1 MTAERPD
8 VGGRAPPTAPA
19 PNRCGFIALGGA
31 PNAGKSTLLNRLVG
45 SKVSIVTPKVQTTR
59 SRIIGIV
66 IAGEAQLVFV
76 DTPGIFAPRRRLERA
91 MVAAAWGGLADA
103 DFIVLLVDTALCIGK
118 LKGAIDGDSLAIIK
132 GLEKHGR
139 EAILALNKIDLVK
152 RPALL
157 ELAAALNAE
166 GNFSDTFMISAFTGD
181 GVEDMRA
188 HLAMIV
194 PEGPWLYGEDQLSD
208 IPLRLLAAEI
218 TREQAFLQLHQE
230 LPYALTV
237 ETEDWQERDDG
248 AVRIEQTFYV
258 RRGTQKAM
266 VLGKGG
272 TRIKSIGTAA
282 RAELERLFGRRVH
295 LFIHVKVRRDWI
307 DKPEHYRAMG
317 LDFKA

>member
-1 MTAERPD
+1 MG
-8 VGGRAPPTAPA
+8 GGRAPPP
-19 PNRCGFIALGGA
+19 PPPSRCGFIALGGA

-45 SKVSIVTPKVQTTR
+45 SKISIVTPKVQTTR

-76 DTPGIFAPRRRLERA
+76 DTPGIFTPRRRLERA

-132 GLEKHGR
+132 GIEKYGR
-139 EAILALNKIDLVK
+139 QAILALNKIDLVK

-181 GVEDMRA
+181 GVADLRA
-188 HLAMIV
+188 HLATIV
-194 PEGPWLYGEDQLSD
+194 PEGPWLYDEDQLSD

-248 AVRIEQTFYV
+248 SVRIEQTFYV

-272 TRIKSIGTAA
+272 SRIKSIGVAA
-282 RAELERLFGRRVH
+282 RAELERVMARRVH

-307 DKPEHYRAMG
+307 DRPEHYRAMG

>member
-1 MTAERPD
+1 LQNGKKATR
-8 VGGRAPPTAPA
+8 
-19 PNRCGFIALGGA
+19 RCGFIALAGA

-59 SRIIGIV
+59 ARIVGIV
-66 IAGEAQLVFV
+66 IAGGAQLVFV
-76 DTPGIFAPRRRLERA
+76 DTPGIFAPKRRLERA

-103 DFIVLLVDTALCIGK
+103 DINVVLVDAALCIAK

-132 GLEKHGR
+132 GLEKHRR
-139 EAILALNKIDLVK
+139 EAILVLNKIDLVK

-157 ELAAALNAE
+157 ELAAALNAV

-188 HLAMIV
+188 HLATIV

-208 IPLRLLAAEI
+208 ISLRLLAAEI
-218 TREQAFLQLHQE
+218 TREKAFLQLHQE

-258 RRGTQKAM
+258 RRDTQKAM

-272 TRIKSIGTAA
+272 ARIKSIGSAA
-282 RAELERLFGRRVH
+282 RAELERLLERKVH

-317 LDFKA
+317 LDFKD

>member
-1 MTAERPD
+1 M
-8 VGGRAPPTAPA
+8 GGPAPPPA

-132 GLEKHGR
+132 GLETHGR

-188 HLAMIV
+188 HLAMTV

-272 TRIKSIGTAA
+272 RRIKSIGTAA

-307 DKPEHYRAMG
+307 EKPEHYRAMG

>member
-1 MTAERPD
+1 MTAERPEAA
-8 VGGRAPPTAPA
+8 GRAPAA
-19 PNRCGFIALGGA
+19 KRCGFIALAGA

-76 DTPGIFAPRRRLERA
+76 DTPGIFAPKRRLERA
-91 MVAAAWGGLADA
+91 MVAAAWVGLADA
-103 DFIVLLVDTALCIGK
+103 DIVVLLVDTALCLRK

-132 GLEKHGR
+132 GLEKHRR
-139 EAILALNKIDLVK
+139 EAILVLNKIDLVK

-157 ELAAALNAE
+157 ELAAALNAV

-181 GVEDMRA
+181 GVADMRA
-188 HLAMIV
+188 HLATIV

-208 IPLRLLAAEI
+208 ISLRLLAAEI
-218 TREQAFLQLHQE
+218 
-230 LPYALTV
+230 
-237 ETEDWQERDDG
+237 WQERDDG

-258 RRGTQKAM
+258 RRDTQKAM

-272 TRIKSIGTAA
+272 ARIKSIGSAA
-282 RAELERLFGRRVH
+282 RAELERLFERRVH

-307 DKPEHYRAMG
+307 NKPEHYRAMG

>member
-1 MTAERPD
+1 MG
-8 VGGRAPPTAPA
+8 GGRAPSPP
-19 PNRCGFIALGGA
+19 PSRCGFIALGGA

-45 SKVSIVTPKVQTTR
+45 SKISIVTPKVQTTR

-103 DFIVLLVDTALCIGK
+103 DIIVLLVDTALCIGK

-132 GLEKHGR
+132 GIEKYGR
-139 EAILALNKIDLVK
+139 QAILALNKIDLVK
-152 RPALL
+152 RPTLL

-181 GVEDMRA
+181 GVADLRA
-188 HLAMIV
+188 HLATIV
-194 PEGPWLYGEDQLSD
+194 PEGPWLYDEDQLSD

-248 AVRIEQTFYV
+248 SVRIEQTFYV

-272 TRIKSIGTAA
+272 SRIKSIGVAA
-282 RAELERLFGRRVH
+282 RAELERVMARRVH

-307 DKPEHYRAMG
+307 DRPEHYRAMG

>member
-8 VGGRAPPTAPA
+8 AAGPPPPA
-19 PNRCGFIALGGA
+19 ASRCGFIALGGA

-188 HLAMIV
+188 HLATIV

-295 LFIHVKVRRDWI
+295 LFIHVKVRSDWI

>member
-1 MTAERPD
+1 MTAERPEAA
-8 VGGRAPPTAPA
+8 GRAPAA
-19 PNRCGFIALGGA
+19 KRCGFIALGGA

-76 DTPGIFAPRRRLERA
+76 DTPGIFAPKRRLERA
-91 MVAAAWGGLADA
+91 MVAAAWVGLADA
-103 DFIVLLVDTALCIGK
+103 DIVVLLVDTALCLRK

-132 GLEKHGR
+132 GLEKHRR
-139 EAILALNKIDLVK
+139 EAILVLNKIDLVK

-157 ELAAALNAE
+157 ELAAALNAV

-181 GVEDMRA
+181 GVADMRA
-188 HLAMIV
+188 HLATIV
-194 PEGPWLYGEDQLSD
+194 PEGPWLYDEDQLSD

-248 AVRIEQTFYV
+248 SVRIEQTFYV

-272 TRIKSIGTAA
+272 SRIKSIGVAA
-282 RAELERLFGRRVH
+282 RAELERVMARRVH

-307 DKPEHYRAMG
+307 DRPEHYRAMG